1 MEKKESEFDQL
12 VQTVRILSE
21 DIGMEFGI
29 SKCALLV
36 MKRGKFC
43 QRDGIGLPISQE
55 IRAREEGETYKY
67 LGVLEADEIKHEA
80 IKGNIH
86 TECFTTVRSILKSK
100 LSGGNVMRATNSRA
114 VSIIRYGAG
123 IINWTKEELRKMDR
137 ETRKLLTIQDIHEKG
152 GRRERV
158 NKSGGLCWTGM
169 WQSCKVHPQSN

>member
-1 MEKKESEFDQL
+1 MALNFMEKKESEFDQL

-100 LSGGNVMRATNSRA
+100 LSGGNVTRATNSRA

-158 NKSGGLCWTGM
+158 NKSGGLC
-169 WQSCKVHPQSN
+169 